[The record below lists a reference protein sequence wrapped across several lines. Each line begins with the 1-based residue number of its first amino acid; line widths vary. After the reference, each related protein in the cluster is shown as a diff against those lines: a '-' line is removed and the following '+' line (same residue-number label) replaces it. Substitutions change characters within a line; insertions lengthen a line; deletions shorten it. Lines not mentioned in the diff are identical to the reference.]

1 MKTDQD
7 LRLVSRLAQI
17 SVVAQIDL
25 CFAIFN
31 LKRNAD
37 HGARTER
44 GEILTQCYQIAI
56 RTGRAL
62 RPAETKGGINM
73 AVTEAEV
80 RTLQPGDK
88 IVVISEEEAKAKGY
102 WDNYVSSWAGS
113 YRGARGAKDGM
124 NKYCGKELAV
134 CKVDPRDGRYTKAY
148 VKENGFW
155 WRDSFIAAII
165 RQEMIEPLEPEA
177 IEAMLFGGA

>member
-7 LRLVSRLAQI
+7 LRLVSHLAQI

-31 LKRNAD
+31 LKRNTD
-37 HGARTER
+37 HGARCEH

-102 WDNYVSSWAGS
+102 WNGCESSWAGS
-113 YRGARGAKDGM
+113 YSGAKEGM
-124 NKYCGKELAV
+124 NKYCGKELTV
-134 CKVDPRDGRYTKAY
+134 YRVDPRDERYTKAY
-148 VKENGFW
+148 VEENGFW
-155 WRDSFIAAII
+155 WRDSFIEAII